1 MFLREGSVT
10 EMAER
15 YNESK
20 AKLKNKFVAKL
31 QKMFSAKETTNMALR
46 DTVIELDKEI
56 NMIEGEMNKI
66 NDLLIKEH
74 S

>member
-1 MFLREGSVT
+1 MFFKEGSVAD
-10 EMAER
+10 MSER

-20 AKLKNKFVAKL
+20 AKLKTKFVAKL
-31 QKMFSAKETTNMALR
+31 QKVFSDKEATSMALR

-56 NMIEGEMNKI
+56 NMIDGEMKKI
-66 NDLLIKEH
+66 SDILITEN